1 MVRAMPVAPLAAFLA
16 LALAATP
23 QPPPEGARVASV
35 PEAAGGVV
43 MTALPPPPSKVV
55 RTTKTYGTVTLDHAA
70 HLARKISC
78 KSCHGS
84 GAVTKIEFTPRL
96 AHETCRSCHVQLA
109 KGPTDCRGCHVVP
122 PKEAPVVAEAAPAPR
137 AGAVIRAGDA
147 RPVMSATPAAG
158 AAPGVAVR
166 SAGAVPS
173 LPQGAAGE
181 GDPGPLPAP
190 FVRTLEAGLSVLA
203 GTGQDLVAGPSVR
216 LTSHYDRALLTH
228 SLDWVG
234 GRDRGRV
241 LFLVGGGAEL
251 PVHERV
257 SLQLVGIGGV
267 DAVGSTVVL
276 MPALGARVGLAW
288 RRAVPWLDMLT
299 FSFSGVSDLVRR
311 RNDLGEREG
320 GAMFAFSVTSGYR
333 LEQFAR

>member
-1 MVRAMPVAPLAAFLA
+1 MPVAPLAAFLA

-23 QPPPEGARVASV
+23 QPPPESARVASV

-43 MTALPPPPSKVV
+43 ITALPPPPSTVV

-78 KSCHGS
+78 KSCHGN

-96 AHETCRSCHVQLA
+96 AHDTCRSCHVQLA
-109 KGPTDCRGCHVVP
+109 KGPTDCRGCHVVAP
-122 PKEAPVVAEAAPAPR
+122 PKEAPVVAEAAPKPP
-137 AGAVIRAGDA
+137 AGAVIRAGEA
-147 RPVMSATPAAG
+147 RPLMSAAPSAGGVTGGVARG
-158 AAPGVAVR
+158 AA
-166 SAGAVPS
+166 AVPS
-173 LPQGAAGE
+173 LPHGAAGE
-181 GDPGPLPAP
+181 VEPGPALAP
-190 FVRTLEAGLSVLA
+190 FVRTLEAGLSVL
-203 GTGQDLVAGPSVR
+203 GGSGQDLVAGPSVR

-234 GRDRGRV
+234 GRDQGRV
-241 LFLVGGGAEL
+241 LFMVGGGAEL

-257 SLQLVGIGGV
+257 ALQLVGIGGV
-267 DAVGSTVVL
+267 DAAGSTVVL

-288 RRAVPWLDMLT
+288 RRAVPWLDTLT
-299 FSFSGVSDLVRR
+299 FSFAGVSDLVRR
-311 RNDLGEREG
+311 RDDLGEREG
-320 GAMFAFSVTSGYR
+320 GVMFAFSVTSGYR

>member
-23 QPPPEGARVASV
+23 QPPAEGARVASV

-43 MTALPPPPSKVV
+43 ITALPPPPSKVV

-78 KSCHGS
+78 KSCHGN
-84 GAVTKIEFTPRL
+84 GAVTKIVFTPRQ
-96 AHETCRSCHVQLA
+96 AHETCRSCHVQIA

-122 PKEAPVVAEAAPAPR
+122 VKEPPVVAEAAPAPK
-137 AGAVIRAGDA
+137 AGAVIRAGEA
-147 RPVMSATPAAG
+147 RPVMTLP
-158 AAPGVAVR
+158 P
-166 SAGAVPS
+166 SAGAPAAVAVTRSGTAAPLVQVP
-173 LPQGAAGE
+173 AGE
-181 GDPGPLPAP
+181 GDAAPALAP
-190 FVRTLEAGLSVLA
+190 FVRTLEAGLSVLG

-216 LTSHYDRALLTH
+216 LTSHYDRALLAH

-234 GRDRGRV
+234 GRDRGHV
-241 LFLVGGGAEL
+241 LFMVGGGAEL

-257 SLQLVGIGGV
+257 SLQLLGIGGV
-267 DAVGSTVVL
+267 DAAGSTVVL

-288 RRAVPWLDMLT
+288 RRAVPWMDTLT

-311 RNDLGEREG
+311 RDDLGAREG

-333 LEQFAR
+333 LERFAR

>member
-1 MVRAMPVAPLAAFLA
+1 MPVAPFAAFLA

-23 QPPPEGARVASV
+23 QPSPQSARVASV

-78 KSCHGS
+78 KSCHGN
-84 GAVTKIEFTPRL
+84 GAVTKIEFTPRQ
-96 AHETCRSCHVQLA
+96 AHDTCRSCHVQLA

-122 PKEAPVVAEAAPAPR
+122 PKEAPAVAEAAPAPA
-137 AGAVIRAGDA
+137 AGAVIRAGEA
-147 RPVMSATPAAG
+147 RPVMSAGPSAG
-158 AAPGVAVR
+158 AATGVAAVR
-166 SAGAVPS
+166 GAAAVPS
-173 LPQGAAGE
+173 LPHGDAGE
-181 GDPGPLPAP
+181 VEPGPALAP
-190 FVRTLEAGLSVLA
+190 FVRTLEAGLSVLG

-234 GRDRGRV
+234 GRDQGRV
-241 LFLVGGGAEL
+241 LFMVGGGAEL

-267 DAVGSTVVL
+267 DAAGSTVVL

-288 RRAVPWLDMLT
+288 RRPVSWLDTLT

-320 GAMFAFSVTSGYR
+320 GTMFAFGLMSGFR